1 MNSPHFPTF
10 DENFCKKLVS
20 RKSLEAICMASTGR
34 KLDDKVAKWLSLKA
48 KEKMEK
54 LLNEAGKVSRRS
66 RDSQMKVSHLQ
77 YAVRTDE
84 NLPAN
89 IFFRLVP
96 VRRNLPRT
104 EKQRSRRNLVP
115 VPEPISNRR
124 ALVSVDHR
132 AQVTPSM
139 AGLLRKKQVLLKPCG
154 IYTLTKEQQNFY
166 ELITNVGVSY
176 SEIRRKL
183 VFRAMSKDPSMEV
196 LLPSLSQ
203 FISESTVC
211 NIGNKKVHMLLYTMR
226 MVRALIR
233 NPRCSLYKYLHK
245 ILPAV
250 LSCLLVKDHGRESKE
265 HWALREYSGNIMA
278 EIVRTF
284 GSTDSSILSRVLSVY
299 KRALTMEPLT
309 TVFGAVIGL
318 GKLGNYAVRAC
329 LVPQIAYLSRRIDPY
344 LATSADTTS
353 SELDKQASKYIRHRL
368 VKVCTPVIKNV
379 HSVPGVVE
387 EFIAAYG
394 SLGEPLCHAVT
405 VSRVK
410 DMVTIQKRGEKHK
423 VAKKRRKK
431 PSKELSKKLTKK
443 PENLPEKPSK
453 ELFKKPSK
461 QLSKESSQ
469 KLSKITS
476 PSKKKS
482 IKTTRTSPSCI
493 LQKRKSSE
501 PPDCISPKKKMNG
514 TVYQRYAAIP
524 IPSLADD
531 YWDFRF

>member
-1 MNSPHFPTF
+1 
-10 DENFCKKLVS
+10 VS
-20 RKSLEAICMASTGR
+20 RKSLEAICMASTRR
-34 KLDDKVAKWLSLKA
+34 KLDDKVAKWLSLKV

-54 LLNEAGKVSRRS
+54 LLNEAGKISRRS
-66 RDSQMKVSHLQ
+66 RDSQIKVSHLQ
-77 YAVRTDE
+77 YAVRNDE

-96 VRRNLPRT
+96 VGRNFPR
-104 EKQRSRRNLVP
+104 QRSRRNLFPVP
-115 VPEPISNRR
+115 VPEPFSNRR
-124 ALVSVDHR
+124 PFVSVDHR

-139 AGLLRKKQVLLKPCG
+139 AGLLRKEQVLLKPNG

-176 SEIRRKL
+176 SETRRKL

-203 FISESTVC
+203 FISESTVF

-250 LSCLLVKDHGRESKE
+250 LSCLLVKDNGRESKE

-284 GSTDSSILSRVLSVY
+284 GSTDSSLFSRVLSVY

-329 LVPQIAYLSRRIDPY
+329 LVPQVAYLSRRIDPY
-344 LATSADTTS
+344 LATRADTTS
-353 SELDKQASKYIRHRL
+353 SELDKRASKYIRHRL

-379 HSVPGVVE
+379 HSAPGVVE
-387 EFIAAYG
+387 EFIAVYG

-410 DMVTIQKRGEKHK
+410 DMVTIQKRRVKNK
-423 VAKKRRKK
+423 VAK
-431 PSKELSKKLTKK
+431 
-443 PENLPEKPSK
+443 
-453 ELFKKPSK
+453 
-461 QLSKESSQ
+461 
-469 KLSKITS
+469 
-476 PSKKKS
+476 
-482 IKTTRTSPSCI
+482 
-493 LQKRKSSE
+493 
-501 PPDCISPKKKMNG
+501 
-514 TVYQRYAAIP
+514 V
-524 IPSLADD
+524 
-531 YWDFRF
+531 

>member
-1 MNSPHFPTF
+1 MNTPHFQTF

-34 KLDDKVAKWLSLKA
+34 KLDDKVAKWLSLKV

-77 YAVRTDE
+77 YAVRNDQS
-84 NLPAN
+84 LPAN

-96 VRRNLPRT
+96 VERNLPRT
-104 EKQRSRRNLVP
+104 KKQRSRRNLFPVP
-115 VPEPISNRR
+115 VPEPSNRC
-124 ALVSVDHR
+124 ALVSEDYPAH
-132 AQVTPSM
+132 VTPSM
-139 AGLLRKKQVLLKPCG
+139 AGVLRKKQVLLKPCG

-176 SEIRRKL
+176 SETRRKL

-203 FISESTVC
+203 FISESTVF

-233 NPRCSLYKYLHK
+233 NPRCSLFKYLHK

-250 LSCLLVKDHGRESKE
+250 LSCLLVKDNGRESKE

-284 GSTDSSILSRVLSVY
+284 GSTDSSLLSRVLSVY

-353 SELDKQASKYIRHRL
+353 SELDKKASKYIRHRL

-410 DMVTIQKRGEKHK
+410 DMVTIQKRRVKNK

-476 PSKKKS
+476 PLKKKS
-482 IKTTRTSPSCI
+482 INTTRTSPSCI
-493 LQKRKSSE
+493 LQKRKSMYQGPIRGHSYSE
-501 PPDCISPKKKMNG
+501 PC
-514 TVYQRYAAIP
+514 
-524 IPSLADD
+524 
-531 YWDFRF
+531 